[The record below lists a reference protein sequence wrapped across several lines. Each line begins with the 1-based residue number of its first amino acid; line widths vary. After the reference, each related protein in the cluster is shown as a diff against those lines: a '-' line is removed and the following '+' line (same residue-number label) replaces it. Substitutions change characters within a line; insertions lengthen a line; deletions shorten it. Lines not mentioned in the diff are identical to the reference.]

1 MKVANN
7 EVNKFKRQYEA
18 IDGNWPSYI
27 YIPVDRLKSL
37 PTICTNH
44 FRKVNKISAADIV
57 IDEKEPHISL
67 SKPFGLRFHQIDSF
81 IEQIGRELSS
91 IFKNR

>member
-27 YIPVDRLKSL
+27 YIPGTHLLSINITEV
-37 PTICTNH
+37 IIH
-44 FRKVNKISAADIV
+44 F
-57 IDEKEPHISL
+57 L
-67 SKPFGLRFHQIDSF
+67 
-81 IEQIGRELSS
+81 
-91 IFKNR
+91 